1 MAEILQFLTSFCHGN
16 MRKPLLRWIKI
27 GHSTLNSV
35 KLWTIW
41 IEILGSGDLE
51 RQFEMGWNVSK
62 DLALSQ
68 PGIRRCSKCSL
79 ASPLE
84 FTALRKEDLL
94 HTVGV
99 WGSVANSS
107 PGLCTALRIG
117 LQPMN
122 DSKTMS

>member
-27 GHSTLNSV
+27 GHSMLNSV

-51 RQFEMGWNVSK
+51 RQFEMGWNVSR

-68 PGIRRCSKCSL
+68 PFVAASAHWLHPTGVHRAPVGSKGHPQIL
-79 ASPLE
+79 
-84 FTALRKEDLL
+84 
-94 HTVGV
+94 
-99 WGSVANSS
+99 
-107 PGLCTALRIG
+107 
-117 LQPMN
+117 
-122 DSKTMS
+122 